1 MNQNEFKLELEKLS
15 LYVSNTQIEQFK
27 KYFELLVEWN
37 KVMNLTGIVEE
48 EDVYLKHFYDSLTI
62 CKAFDF
68 NTMSTLCDVGSGAGF
83 PGIPLKIMFPNLQIT
98 LVDSLQKRI
107 TFLEKVVEELHLEK
121 INLVHSRIEDYAK
134 EHREEFDIVTAR
146 AVASLPT
153 LLEYCIPLVKEKGYF
168 IPMKASIDEEL
179 KNSQNAL
186 AKLDS
191 EIIEIE
197 SFLLPK
203 ENSTRNIL
211 KIQKQKKTDKRYP
224 RKYSEIKKNS
234 L

>member
-1 MNQNEFKLELEKLS
+1 MNKEEFKIELEKLS
-15 LYVSNTQIEQFK
+15 LSVTNTQLDQFHR
-27 KYFELLVEWN
+27 YFQLLVEWN

-48 EDVYLKHFYDSLTI
+48 KEVYLKHFYDSLTI

-68 NTMSTLCDVGSGAGF
+68 NGIYTVCDVGSGAGF

-98 LVDSLQKRI
+98 LVDSLQKRV

-121 INLVHSRIEDYAK
+121 IKVIHSRIEDYAK
-134 EHREEFDIVTAR
+134 DNRESFDIVTAR
-146 AVASLPT
+146 AVASLPI

-168 IPMKASIDEEL
+168 LPMKAGIEEEL
-179 KNSQNAL
+179 NNSKRAL
-186 AKLDS
+186 SILDS
-191 EIIEIE
+191 EVIEIF

-203 ENSTRNIL
+203 ENSIRNIL
-211 KIQKQKKTDKRYP
+211 KIQKQKKTNNKYP
-224 RKYSEIKKNS
+224 RKFSEIKKKP

>member
-1 MNQNEFKLELEKLS
+1 MNKEEFKIELEKLS
-15 LYVSNTQIEQFK
+15 LSVNSTQLNQFHR
-27 KYFELLVEWN
+27 YFQLLVEWN

-48 EDVYLKHFYDSLTI
+48 EEVYLKHFYDSLTI

-68 NTMSTLCDVGSGAGF
+68 NEIYTVCDVGSGAGF

-98 LVDSLQKRI
+98 LVDSLQKRV

-121 INLVHSRIEDYAK
+121 IEVVHSRIEDYAK
-134 EHREEFDIVTAR
+134 DHRESFDIVTAR
-146 AVASLPT
+146 AVASLPI

-168 IPMKASIDEEL
+168 LPMKAGIEEEL
-179 KNSQNAL
+179 NNSKKAL
-186 AKLDS
+186 SILDS
-191 EIIEIE
+191 EVIKIF

-203 ENSTRNIL
+203 ENSIRNIL
-211 KIQKQKKTDKRYP
+211 KIQKQKKTNNKYP
-224 RKYSEIKKNS
+224 RKFSEIKKRP